1 MVVLDEDFG
10 TGLTLV
16 EGNGGVRLSP
26 VSVPEHAPRD
36 WRSQCERER
45 ARADAAEARAEELRW
60 AEVASRSDAGSWKS
74 RFKACRHRLSEA
86 VEETK
91 EARRVA
97 RDVPSLQ
104 AEVARLETLL
114 SEAGVESNEDSTIE
128 ALRKEN
134 ARLRKA
140 LAASKAREGAIGRR
154 RAETRRRR
162 TTLERSP
169 DQKDT
174 IRTLRKEITR
184 LNNEAGRR
192 DKQVL
197 QLNKRLDRE
206 QQRTE
211 SIRGTA
217 GKLSSESLRLHREV
231 RILGDAEARA
241 RSLSDEVF
249 WLRHALEVSKAGKEK
264 LKARLAKLRAA
275 GATLS
280 KLPSDE
286 AAQLRAALRR
296 SRRQKTTIEALRKDN
311 GRLRRTMRKLETRKA
326 ALAVQPAKLRAIRKA
341 LESELAGLRAVR
353 KTLSKSLS
361 VADADLRRALR
372 RSRRQKATIKSLSR
386 ENARLRKGAK
396 TSRNRIE
403 TLEVQLERLRATGAV
418 LSRALY
424 GRKSEQQDKPGSE
437 HKRGQQRGAPGHGRT
452 QRPGLDERTEEH
464 NPPPDAC
471 VCGRCGQPYA
481 PNGAEE
487 STLVEIEVK
496 AYKRVIRRPRWRRTC
511 ECASSPMEVSA
522 PPVPRLFPRTLYG
535 TSFWARFLFEHCAC
549 FRPVHRVAAWM
560 SAQGLTV
567 SPGTLADSLKR
578 FVPLLEPLAEAI
590 LAHQNKAALR
600 HADETSWR
608 VQELRGEDRS
618 SRAWLWVSVSN
629 DAVSFHIDPSR
640 SAEAAQKLFGDALLD
655 TVIVCDRYSAYK
667 RLARLREGK
676 VTLAFCWS
684 HMRRDFVE
692 CAAGQVR
699 LTDWCQGWIERIAS
713 IYRLNEARL
722 AHYDPV
728 IKRQTPAFD
737 AAQGALKA
745 ALDGLFA
752 EAARELAGLPDP
764 ARQGRALRSLLNHR
778 EGLSVFVD
786 RPQVPLDN
794 NRAERLLRGP
804 AIGRR
809 LSFGSD
815 SEDGARFTA
824 IMYSVVGTLSMNG
837 IDILS
842 WLDTWLAACAEND
855 RKPPDDLSP
864 WLPWSMSEER
874 RRELMAP
881 A

>member
-10 TGLTLV
+10 TNLTLV

-26 VSVPEHAPRD
+26 VSAPEHAPRD

-60 AEVASRSDAGSWKS
+60 AEVAARSDGGSWKS
-74 RFKACRHRLSEA
+74 RFKACRRRLSEA

-91 EARRVA
+91 EARRTA

-114 SEAGVESNEDSTIE
+114 SEAGIASAFDTAG

-140 LAASKAREGAIGRR
+140 LAASKAREGATGPWP
-154 RAETRRRR
+154 APPRRR
-162 TTLERSP
+162 TVLEPSP
-169 DQKDT
+169 DQKET
-174 IRTLRKEITR
+174 VRSLRTELRRLDKEVV
-184 LNNEAGRR
+184 RR
-192 DKQVL
+192 D
-197 QLNKRLDRE
+197 
-206 QQRTE
+206 
-211 SIRGTA
+211 
-217 GKLSSESLRLHREV
+217 
-231 RILGDAEARA
+231 
-241 RSLSDEVF
+241 
-249 WLRHALEVSKAGKEK
+249 KEK

-296 SRRQKTTIEALRKDN
+296 SRRQKTTIEALRKGN

-326 ALAVQPAKLRAIRKA
+326 ALAVQPAKLRAIGKA

-511 ECASSPMEVSA
+511 ACASSPMEVSA

-699 LTDWCQGWIERIAS
+699 LTGWCQGWIERIAS

-728 IKRQTPAFD
+728 IKRRTPAFD

-752 EAARELAGLPDP
+752 EAARELAGLPDQ

-864 WLPWSMSEER
+864 WLPWSMSGER